1 MIDDGLS
8 SASHR
13 QWRLAMKIL
22 VSTLIALSVLAVIA
36 APAAAFDA
44 SSFYQELDRRS
55 GGTAN

>member
-1 MIDDGLS
+1 
-8 SASHR
+8 
-13 QWRLAMKIL
+13 MKIL